1 MNDKQFNIEKKKYV
15 KEVNSYLICDF
26 GTRNKFIRDLK
37 NDMEE
42 YIESSSATDFKEVA
56 EHFGDPKD
64 IVKGFLETADT
75 KKIKRKMNVTR
86 VILIGVIIALV
97 MWGLGI
103 TAVIIDNH
111 KSNTGYGVI
120 EMSDAAIQPISFT
133 NLGDIL

>member
-37 NDMEE
+37 NDMDE
-42 YIESSSATDFKEVA
+42 YIENSSATDFKEVA
-56 EHFGDPKD
+56 EHFGEPKD

-97 MWGLGI
+97 MFGIALTALWIDAHSDNNGYKVIYFDDEINQQMRPIDFGGL
-103 TAVIIDNH
+103 
-111 KSNTGYGVI
+111 
-120 EMSDAAIQPISFT
+120 
-133 NLGDIL
+133 L

>member
-111 KSNTGYGVI
+111 KSNNGYNVVGFTDEI
-120 EMSDAAIQPISFT
+120 NSQIQIIDFGG
-133 NLGDIL
+133 LL